1 MDILAALKQ
10 AATKLERQLTGVQG
24 AIAVLGGATKV
35 TSRRRRRRGTGT
47 RKKRVVSAALRAK
60 LSQKAKERWARIKA
74 AEKGK
79 KSK

>member
-1 MDILAALKQ
+1 MAILVALKQ

-35 TSRRRRRRGTGT
+35 TSRRRRRGTGT